1 MRLFLPLL
9 LLALFVPS
17 IAHAQTKEDGIPS
30 LLIPGTVRVITSINN
45 TKIRVP
51 VFSINPLTL
60 EMVIHDEEDP
70 IDSIIEEMFL
80 SGSGFIVRPDGYIV
94 TNAHVVSV
102 ESLQEDIMAELLLYV
117 LYLSSRE
124 IMDEYEWNMHF
135 NSIMNNPM
143 MLLRLERN
151 LYTLIENTAFD
162 INPRVVVLDPSVS
175 TNNVDQYIQ
184 TGFPATIVDVNE
196 EFAYDEKDIA
206 LLKINKQG
214 LPALRL
220 GDSGFLPSVG
230 SSLYVAGFPSST
242 DFDLRTLNSPTFTR
256 GTVNV
261 HRKSAQDDFTI
272 IQTDAKISFGSSGG
286 PAFHSERGVVG
297 VITFMA
303 GADHGDSFAFAI
315 PVSLVYEVMEKHGIM
330 PQRGEHVIHIEN
342 GLSLLEQKRCRGAMQ
357 EFAESQKNINSTF
370 SIAEHIRPHVEACQ
384 SIIERGESVDTE
396 IGMWWKDL
404 STPERSFFAGGLSFS
419 SLSFM
424 GGIVFWTVGRRR
436 ERSQKTL
443 EQSGPVDRFQA

>member
-1 MRLFLPLL
+1 MRLFLSFL

-17 IAHAQTKEDGIPS
+17 IAHAQTKDDGIPS
-30 LLIPGTVRVITSINN
+30 LLLPGTVRVVTSIDD

-51 VFSINPLTL
+51 VFSIDPFTL
-60 EMVIHDEEDP
+60 EITIHHEKEP
-70 IDSIIEEMFL
+70 IESIIEEVFL

-102 ESLQEDIMAELLLYV
+102 ESLQEDIMAQLLLYV

-124 IMDEYEWNMHF
+124 VMDEYEWNMHL
-135 NSIMNNPM
+135 NAIMNDPIM
-143 MLLRLERN
+143 WLRLERS
-151 LYTLIENTAFD
+151 LQVLMEHTVFD
-162 INPRVVVLDPSVS
+162 INSHVVVLDPSVS
-175 TNNVDQYIQ
+175 TNNIDEYIQ
-184 TGFPATIVDVNE
+184 TGFPATIVDINE

-206 LLKINKQG
+206 LLKISKQG

-230 SSLYVAGFPSST
+230 SSLYVAGFPASM

-315 PVSLVYEVMEKHGIM
+315 PVSLVYEVLERHGIT
-330 PQRGEHVIHIEN
+330 PQRGDHVVHIEN
-342 GLSLLEQKRCRGAMQ
+342 GLSLLEQKRCREAIQ

-370 SIAEHIRPHVEACQ
+370 SIAEHIRPHVETCQ
-384 SIIERGESVDTE
+384 GIIERGESVDTE

-436 ERSQKTL
+436 ERS
-443 EQSGPVDRFQA
+443 